1 MLEKKKEMCILVSI
15 IIPAYNAEKYIE
27 ETLDSILQ
35 QTYTDFEIILV
46 DDGSKDNTI
55 KIMQNYQTG
64 EKAIEKNIKITVI
77 SGCHEGAAAARNKGM
92 EIAVGQYFLFFD
104 SDDIMQP
111 GYLYEMVKHID
122 DENIDMVIG
131 RAEKIDE
138 NGNQLEE
145 PPKIINMAWEGNYST
160 ENIYDLSE
168 IGDYADTVTGTKLYK
183 SSIIFSHGLTFDNV
197 KIADD
202 VAFFLKYAYFCNNIY
217 VTNDA
222 VMKYRIVSGSLSH
235 NASND
240 DLEVID
246 SFKAAEQYISKMP
259 GIRPRT
265 FYYLIQNM
273 KIKDYYAWSLHYI
286 SPSASSRT
294 LRKRLF
300 KKFHKEILKEGKKY
314 KKYLSEKRKREVREA
329 EKRYRLRF
337 LYLNGLYIAIKRKR
351 KIKESEYI

>member
-1 MLEKKKEMCILVSI
+1 MCILVSI
-15 IIPAYNAEKYIE
+15 IIPAFNAEKYIE

-46 DDGSKDNTI
+46 DDGSEDNTI

-64 EKAIEKNIKITVI
+64 EKAPKNNIKITI
-77 SGCHEGAAAARNKGM
+77 ASGYHEGASCARNKGM
-92 EIAVGQYFLFFD
+92 GIASGQYFLFFD
-104 SDDIMQP
+104 ADDIMSP
-111 GYLYEMVKHID
+111 DYLYELVKHID
-122 DENIDMVIG
+122 DKNVDMVIG

-138 NGNQLEE
+138 NGALLEE
-145 PPKIINMAWEGNYST
+145 PPKIINLAWDGNYST
-160 ENIYDLSE
+160 DSVYDLSK
-168 IGDYADTVTGTKLYK
+168 IGDCADTVTGTKLYK
-183 SSIIFSHGLTFDNV
+183 SSIIFNHKLTFDNI

-202 VAFFLKYAYFCNNIY
+202 VAFFLKYTFFCNNIY

-240 DLEVID
+240 DLEVIN
-246 SFKAAEQYISKMP
+246 SFKTAEQYINKMP
-259 GIRPRT
+259 GAHTHT
-265 FYYLIQNM
+265 FRYLMQNM
-273 KIKDYYAWSLHYI
+273 KIKDYYSWSLHYI

-314 KKYLSEKRKREVREA
+314 KKYLSRERKKEVKEA

-337 LYLNGLYIAIKRKR
+337 LYLNWLYIVIKRKK